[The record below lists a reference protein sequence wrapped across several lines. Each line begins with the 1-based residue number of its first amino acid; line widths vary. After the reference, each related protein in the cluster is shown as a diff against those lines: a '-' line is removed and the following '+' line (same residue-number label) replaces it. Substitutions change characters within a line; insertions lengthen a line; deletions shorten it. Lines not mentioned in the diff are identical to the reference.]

1 MATTFATDTRTT
13 AVAAFRDRD
22 RAKDAIAALR
32 RDGFTDD
39 QIGLLG
45 PYEAATRKRSGLEND
60 PTDTKW
66 EEGAGLG
73 AASGAVMGLG
83 LGAAVMAGLIGPLG
97 VVAGGPLVALLAS
110 TGAGAAT
117 GTIVGGLIGLGVP
130 DDEARWYET
139 EVTSGRTLV
148 TVHDADDRI
157 DEARRILLDH
167 GGTMRGPVNDVG
179 TYGSGLPATPF

>member
-1 MATTFATDTRTT
+1 MATTYATDTRTS
-13 AVAAFRDRD
+13 AVAAFADRD

-32 RDGFTDD
+32 RNGFSDD

-45 PYEAATRKRSGLEND
+45 PYERVTTDRSGLPND
-60 PTDTKW
+60 PTNSKW

-73 AASGAVMGLG
+73 AAGGAAIGLG
-83 LGAAVMAGLIGPLG
+83 LGAAVMAGLLGPLG

-110 TGAGAAT
+110 AGTGAAA
-117 GTIVGGLIGLGVP
+117 GSVVGGLIGLGVP
-130 DDEARWYET
+130 EEEARWYES

-157 DEARRILLDH
+157 DEARRILRDH
-167 GGTMRGPVNDVG
+167 GGSVRDADEIG
-179 TYGSGLPATPF
+179 TYGSGLTATPY